1 MYAPCPTRTPPH
13 CVRPTYPT
21 RTPPRSRWH
30 EDDLIAFC
38 KSHNITIINYAPLA
52 LATDSRLADPDVVAV
67 AAAHAITPAQALLAW
82 GLQWTG
88 GVVIPRSS
96 NATHMRDNLAVF
108 DKHAQLTPAE
118 LALLAGKPQ
127 KKIFNVYCQPA
138 C

>member
-1 MYAPCPTRTPPH
+1 MPPD
-13 CVRPTYPT
+13 PP
-21 RTPPRSRWH
+21 PPRCRWH
-30 EDDLIAFC
+30 EDDTIAFC
-38 KSHNITIINYAPLA
+38 RQNNITIINYAPLA
-52 LATDSRLADPDVVAV
+52 LGERLADPDVVAV

-108 DKHAQLTPAE
+108 DKGVVLTPSE